1 MQTVKKTT
9 RAAAVILLA
18 VLIAACSILVP
29 GMTTTANAA
38 SNLTSIGLAEHA
50 LKAYR
55 EGWLYYYGGYGNFN
69 SDGVRTSDCS
79 GLIYSYFC
87 WVDDN
92 SNIKPDWSYPRT
104 VTQQANASSVSGPIS
119 SLPRTHG
126 LLVTLSDLSHVGVY
140 VGNGMVADCSTW
152 GVNMRYQSVNKNGW
166 AKWYKLDCITYPTT
180 GWYKFD
186 GDYFYYE
193 NGEYVINTT
202 RTIDGVTYTFGSD
215 GKPDKNP
222 DGASNDGYGS
232 STSNFNAKTTAG
244 VRLREGPGLSYNTLT
259 VLPEGTAVNVTS
271 TKNAEWYA
279 VTTGS
284 GQKGYVYS
292 QYIKITGQ
300 VPEDSDDSDTPDAPA
315 VSGESAKTT
324 TAVHLRSGKGTN
336 YSSLGV
342 ISGGTAITVTDKSDS
357 SWYGVTVNGKSGYM
371 FSEYIRFDSS
381 TSGGSDESTGSG
393 TESRAAKTTADVHLR
408 SGKGTNY
415 SSKGVISSGTAITV
429 TDTSDSTWYGVTV
442 NGKSG
447 YMFSAY
453 IQFTESGSSA
463 TPTPTPTPTPAPS
476 ESKAAKTT
484 EYVHLR
490 SGKGTNYSS
499 LGIIPSGTAITVTDT
514 SDSTW
519 YGVTVNG
526 KSGYMFSA
534 YIKLDSSSND
544 STASD
549 NTMTTTAYLN
559 LRQGAGTN
567 TSVLLVIPEGSK
579 VTVVEKTS
587 ASWYKVT
594 YNGKT
599 GYVCADYLK

>member
-18 VLIAACSILVP
+18 MLIAACSLILP
-29 GMTTTANAA
+29 GATTTAHAA
-38 SNLTSIGLAEHA
+38 TNLTSIGLAEHA

-55 EGWLYYYGGYGNFN
+55 DGWLYSYGGYGNFN

-79 GLIYSYFC
+79 GLVYSYFC

-92 SNIKPDWSYPRT
+92 SNIKPNWNYPRT
-104 VTQQANASSVSGPIS
+104 VTQQANASSVSGSIDTI
-119 SLPRTHG
+119 PRTHG
-126 LLVTLSDLSHVGVY
+126 LLVTIANYNHVGVY
-140 VGNGMVADCSTW
+140 VGNGMVVDNSTW
-152 GVNMRYQSVNKNGW
+152 GVNMRYESIPGHGW
-166 AKWYKLDCITYPTT
+166 IKWHKLDCITYPTT

-222 DGASNDGYGS
+222 GSASNGGYGS

-244 VRLREGPGLSYNTLT
+244 VRLRKGPGLNYDTLT

-271 TKNAEWYA
+271 TKNKEWYA

-284 GQKGYVYS
+284 GQTGYIYS
-292 QYIKITGQ
+292 EYVKITGT
-300 VPEDSDDSDTPDAPA
+300 VSESGGSDTPETPA

-371 FSEYIRFDSS
+371 FSEYIKLNSS
-381 TSGGSDESTGSG
+381 SSSNTGSSGSTGSN

-415 SSKGVISSGTAITV
+415 SSKGVISTGTAITV
-429 TDTSDSTWYGVTV
+429 TDTSNSSWYGVTV

-447 YMFSAY
+447 YMFSEY
-453 IQFTESGSSA
+453 IQFTDSGSTS
-463 TPTPTPTPTPAPS
+463 TPTPAPTSAPS
-476 ESKAAKTT
+476 ESTAAKTT

-499 LGIIPSGTAITVTDT
+499 LGVIPSGTSITVTDT

-534 YIKLDSSSND
+534 YIKLNSSSNS
-544 STASD
+544 STST
-549 NTMTTTAYLN
+549 NGTMTTTAYLN

-567 TSVLLVIPEGSK
+567 TSVLLVIPEGGK
-579 VTVVEKTS
+579 VTVVEKTN

-599 GYVCADYLK
+599 GYVSTEYLK